1 MVTAL
6 DTSVPYSE
14 PMESFVLPSEAKI
27 VAAVKSVLAA
37 QATAV

>member
-14 PMESFVLPSEAKI
+14 PMESFVLPSEQKI
-27 VAAVKSVLAA
+27 ASAVKSVMGMPVAA
-37 QATAV
+37 D